1 MANQYLRSTH
11 ADELAGTFD
20 CDAVNALVTA
30 GAFVALAD
38 GRVQTV
44 ERDEVVHYIHRRRFA
59 ATREHITHLFDERAR
74 QLQEADFANVVLEA
88 LRPVSSMSLTSDV
101 TRIAE
106 RVAAA
111 DRHVHPDE
119 AKVIRLIRLI
129 TMSFPES
136 KVIEPHFQIDDRNT

>member
-1 MANQYLRSTH
+1 MAYQYFRSTH
-11 ADELAGTFD
+11 ADELAGPFD

-38 GRVQTV
+38 GRVRTV
-44 ERDEVVHYIHRRRFA
+44 ERDEVVHYIHRRRS
-59 ATREHITHLFDERAR
+59 ATRQHIAYLFDARVR

-88 LRPVSSMSLTSDV
+88 LRPVPTMSLTSDV

-129 TMSFPES
+129 TMSYPEP
-136 KVIEPHFQIDDRNT
+136 KIIEPHS